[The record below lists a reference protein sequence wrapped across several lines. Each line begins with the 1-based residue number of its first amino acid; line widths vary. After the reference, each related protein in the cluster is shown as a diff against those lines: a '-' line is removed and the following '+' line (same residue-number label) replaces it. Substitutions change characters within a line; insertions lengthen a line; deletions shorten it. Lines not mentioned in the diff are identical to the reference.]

1 MFEKKSIQLLQNYSL
16 ISLSRPVDQ
25 NVYKIADQSASILNL
40 LIPSPFKQSA
50 KAIHMITHV

>member
-25 NVYKIADQSASILNL
+25 NVYKIADQSAS
-40 LIPSPFKQSA
+40 QY
-50 KAIHMITHV
+50 